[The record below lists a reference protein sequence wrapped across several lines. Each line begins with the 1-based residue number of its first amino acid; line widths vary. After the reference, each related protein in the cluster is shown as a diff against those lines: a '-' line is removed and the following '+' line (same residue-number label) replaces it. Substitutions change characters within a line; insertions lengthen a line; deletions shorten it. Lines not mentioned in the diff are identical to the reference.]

1 MPLSPCRAAFGTL
14 EELVEQMTWAQ
25 LGRHR
30 KPIAMLNADGF
41 WTPLQTLIAHMQ
53 KQGFIRAE
61 LAVNYLSLDHVE
73 EIIPALRAA
82 VADVPEGMLA
92 ASNDAVLKGF

>member
-1 MPLSPCRAAFGTL
+1 MALPGGIGTL

-41 WTPLQTLIAHMQ
+41 WEPLQELIAHM
-53 KQGFIRAE
+53 KQAGFIRAE

-82 VADVPEGMLA
+82 IADVQQDQLA
-92 ASNDAVLKGF
+92 ARNDAVLKGF